1 MMISVVIADDHPI
14 VLQGLKKELEAAS
27 FNILAAA
34 SNGADALRYIE
45 ELKPDVALLDIEMP
59 ILTGLDVAKEVK
71 KLQLQTKIVVMT
83 YHKKRAFLLQAKQLQ
98 IDGYLLKEN
107 GVDEIAICISKVLE
121 GQQYFSSSFSSSIE
135 QVVDRELQKIYNLTP
150 SEKKILRLIAE
161 GKTSSEIADMVF
173 VSIRTVQKHRSNI
186 IQKLGLDS
194 GQEAIQ
200 NWVKENKAIDF

>member
-1 MMISVVIADDHPI
+1 MIISVVIADDHPI